1 MTREEAAQ
9 AIRHDISLHHDYL
22 SGEYRKALRMAVDSL
37 EQPEREKG
45 EWIIRDNPGTGWYR
59 VTCPECGEDVT
70 STIPLIGFFPDV
82 KPLWDFCPDCG
93 ADMRGEQE

>member
-37 EQPEREKG
+37 EQSARKTG
-45 EWIIRDNPGTGWYR
+45 KWISGKCDQCGGSAPFWSMASTYCESDY
-59 VTCPECGEDVT
+59 CPN
-70 STIPLIGFFPDV
+70 
-82 KPLWDFCPDCG
+82 CG
-93 ADMRGEQE
+93 ADMRGEQDGKTT